1 MANIDLGKLAAVYVK
16 ACKPDAEFE
25 LSKLF
30 NIVDALIKISSL
42 SLETQRKNM
51 FKVFE
56 QKCGGLNMPRLA
68 AMGFGPSCGQL
79 AKCRDYFQASQN
91 VQPEK
96 KWAPFYFWMY
106 RHGEDLPCTGKSG
119 KNSEPFLE
127 ECVIHAILDCVMR
140 DVLVKFAQLFLYW

>member
-1 MANIDLGKLAAVYVK
+1 MKG
-16 ACKPDAEFE
+16 
-25 LSKLF
+25 
-30 NIVDALIKISSL
+30 SSL

-51 FKVFE
+51 FKVFK